1 MNSTGRPVAV
11 DWAIAKDRYEA
22 KMCKIEADDT
32 SNTEEVKLNGSVKQ
46 KNVSSLAAEKNILP
60 KGKVKEEISED
71 SESGKKSHQECDYL
85 LKLLFSF
92 KKYMS
97 NFKRIVCLICISLI

>member
-22 KMCKIEADDT
+22 KMCKIEVNDA

-71 SESGKKSHQECDYL
+71 SESGKKKGIKNLIIFPNFL
-85 LKLLFSF
+85 LKNTYLTSKTYFA
-92 KKYMS
+92 
-97 NFKRIVCLICISLI
+97 

>member
-1 MNSTGRPVAV
+1 MAV

-22 KMCKIEADDT
+22 KMCKIEVDDT

-46 KNVSSLAAEKNILP
+46 KNVSSLAAEKNIMP

-71 SESGKKSHQECDYL
+71 SESGKKKAS
-85 LKLLFSF
+85 
-92 KKYMS
+92 
-97 NFKRIVCLICISLI
+97 RI